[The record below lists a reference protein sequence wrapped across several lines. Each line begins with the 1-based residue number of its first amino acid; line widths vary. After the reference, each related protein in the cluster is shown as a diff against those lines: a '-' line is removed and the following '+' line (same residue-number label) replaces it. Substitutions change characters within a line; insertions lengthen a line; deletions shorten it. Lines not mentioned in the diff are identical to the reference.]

1 MVKTQKRPLHYH
13 VYNGTKEQLQ
23 EDQGTVNSFAQIF
36 SFSIDMAAQVP
47 LPASARHL
55 NSNHSART
63 TFAY

>member
-1 MVKTQKRPLHYH
+1 MCSVIEELK
-13 VYNGTKEQLQ
+13 N
-23 EDQGTVNSFAQIF
+23 GTVNSFAQIF
-36 SFSIDMAAQVP
+36 SCSIDMAAQVP